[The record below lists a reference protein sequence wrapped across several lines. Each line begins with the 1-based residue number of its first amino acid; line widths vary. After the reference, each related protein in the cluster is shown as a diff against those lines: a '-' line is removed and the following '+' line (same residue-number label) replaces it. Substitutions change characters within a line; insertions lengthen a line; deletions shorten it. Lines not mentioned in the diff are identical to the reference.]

1 MFVLDLQVRYDDEY
15 VLYQNDS
22 IKTWSQEIDNLKF
35 TGDNWVTQVQKHE
48 VERRYSIKELIDG
61 GLSRVVY
68 NSWE

>member
-1 MFVLDLQVRYDDEY
+1 MFVMDLEVRY
-15 VLYQNDS
+15 NDGFVS
-22 IKTWSQEIDNLKF
+22 THEDSLRTWSSELNELKF
-35 TGDNWVTQVQKHE
+35 SGDYWVTQLQQYE